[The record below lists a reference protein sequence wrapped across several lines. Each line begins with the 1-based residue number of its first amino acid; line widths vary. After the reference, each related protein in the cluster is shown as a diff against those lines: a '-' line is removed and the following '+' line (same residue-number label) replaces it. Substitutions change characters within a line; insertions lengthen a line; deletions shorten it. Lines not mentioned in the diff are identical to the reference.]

1 MSRKKENFFI
11 DFSLLLY
18 QYNVM
23 PKKYNYT
30 KKTGRPTKY
39 NAINL
44 SQLETLI
51 LRGFTDKEISSFFG
65 ITETTLNNYKKS
77 KPDFFESLKNWK
89 IEADANVEK
98 SLYQRAIGYEYDE
111 VTYEKTDVGG
121 LGVKLSRGE
130 VEQIKHVD
138 TYKTKVVVK
147 QVVPDVT
154 AQIFWLK
161 NRKPTEWRDK
171 TEVEVTEVKLSKE
184 EINARVSRQ
193 KKALSI

>member
-1 MSRKKENFFI
+1 MPQPKPMSRKKENFFI

-89 IEADANVEK
+89 LEADKKVER
-98 SLYQRAIGYEYDE
+98 SLYERACGYSHPEE
-111 VTYEKTDVGG
+111 VIFQYEGKVIRAET
-121 LGVKLSRGE
+121 
-130 VEQIKHVD
+130 IKHYPPES
-138 TYKTKVVVK
+138 TSM
-147 QVVPDVT
+147 
-154 AQIFWLK
+154 IFWLK

-171 TEVEVTEVKLSKE
+171 TEVEVAEVKLSKE